1 MLKVLITEVE
11 TGNTIY
17 DMECDVV
24 IAGLSD
30 ANNEGHVHG
39 FTYARNTDSFTL
51 AGCANAVEK
60 EIHGLFDRHPEL
72 EHLSNYLKAIA
83 DTEEMMTDEEA
94 ESNE

>member
-1 MLKVLITEVE
+1 MLKVLITEIE
-11 TGNTIY
+11 TGDTIY

-30 ANNEGHVHG
+30 AHEEGHVHG

-51 AGCANAVEK
+51 AGCANSVEK

-72 EHLSNYLKAIA
+72 EHLANYLKVINEI
-83 DTEEMMTDEEA
+83 EEITVDEEVQ
-94 ESNE
+94 

>member
-24 IAGLSD
+24 IAGISD
-30 ANNEGHVHG
+30 ANNEGHMHG
-39 FTYARNTDSFTL
+39 FTYARNADSFDI
-51 AGCANAVEK
+51 AGCASAVEK

-72 EHLSNYLKAIA
+72 EHLANYLKAVSDI
-83 DTEEMMTDEEA
+83 EKMTADEEVQ
-94 ESNE
+94 

>member
-11 TGNTIY
+11 TGDTIY

-30 ANNEGHVHG
+30 AHEEGHVHG

-51 AGCANAVEK
+51 AGCANSVEK

-72 EHLSNYLKAIA
+72 EHMANYLKAVSDI
-83 DTEEMMTDEEA
+83 EEMTADEEVQ
-94 ESNE
+94 

>member
-1 MLKVLITEVE
+1 MLKVLITEIE
-11 TGNTIY
+11 TGNTVY

-30 ANNEGHVHG
+30 ASNEGHVHG
-39 FTYARNTDSFTL
+39 LTYARNTDFFTL

-72 EHLSNYLKAIA
+72 EHLVNYLKSVSDI
-83 DTEEMMTDEEA
+83 EEMTADEEVQ
-94 ESNE
+94 

>member
-11 TGNTIY
+11 TGDTIY
-17 DMECDVV
+17 DMECDVL

-51 AGCANAVEK
+51 AGCANTVEK
-60 EIHGLFDRHPEL
+60 EIHGLFDRHPEV
-72 EHLSNYLKAIA
+72 EHLVNYLKVVSEI
-83 DTEEMMTDEEA
+83 EEMTADEEVQ
-94 ESNE
+94 

>member
-1 MLKVLITEVE
+1 MLTVLITEIE
-11 TGNTIY
+11 TGDTIY

-30 ANNEGHVHG
+30 AHEEGCVHG

-51 AGCANAVEK
+51 AGCANSVEK

-72 EHLSNYLKAIA
+72 EHMANYLKAVSDI
-83 DTEEMMTDEEA
+83 EEMTADEEVQ
-94 ESNE
+94 

>member
-1 MLKVLITEVE
+1 MLKVLITEIE

-17 DMECDVV
+17 DMECDVI
-24 IAGLSD
+24 IAGISD

-39 FTYARNTDSFTL
+39 LTYARNTNSFAL
-51 AGCANAVEK
+51 VGCANAVEK

-72 EHLSNYLKAIA
+72 EHLANYLKVASEI
-83 DTEEMMTDEEA
+83 EEMTADEEA

>member
-1 MLKVLITEVE
+1 MLKVLITEIE
-11 TGNTIY
+11 TGDTIY

-30 ANNEGHVHG
+30 AHEEGHVHG

-51 AGCANAVEK
+51 VGCANSVEK

-72 EHLSNYLKAIA
+72 EHMANYLKAVSDI
-83 DTEEMMTDEEA
+83 EEMTADEEVQ
-94 ESNE
+94 

>member
-1 MLKVLITEVE
+1 MLKVLITEIE
-11 TGNTIY
+11 TGDTIY

-30 ANNEGHVHG
+30 AHEEGHVHG

-51 AGCANAVEK
+51 AGCANSVEK

-72 EHLSNYLKAIA
+72 EHMANYLEAVSDI
-83 DTEEMMTDEEA
+83 EEMTADEEVQ
-94 ESNE
+94 

>member
-1 MLKVLITEVE
+1 MLKVLITEIE
-11 TGNTIY
+11 TGDTIY

-30 ANNEGHVHG
+30 AHEEGHVHG

-51 AGCANAVEK
+51 AGCANSVEK

-72 EHLSNYLKAIA
+72 EHMANYLKVVSDI
-83 DTEEMMTDEEA
+83 EEMTADEEVQ
-94 ESNE
+94 

>member
-1 MLKVLITEVE
+1 MLKVLITEIE
-11 TGNTIY
+11 TGDTIY

-30 ANNEGHVHG
+30 AHEEGRVCG

-51 AGCANAVEK
+51 AGCANSVEK

-72 EHLSNYLKAIA
+72 EHMANYLKAIN
-83 DTEEMMTDEEA
+83 DIEEMTADEEVQ
-94 ESNE
+94 